1 MSDLRGTVQIDA
13 SAARVWEVLL
23 DVERW
28 PEWTPT
34 MLEVRRLDAGPL
46 AVGSSVLIRQ
56 PRLRPAEWTVAEL
69 DHAERSFTWT
79 TRSFGVLVTS
89 RHRVDERAS
98 GSTVTL
104 SIGLSGPLSPVV
116 RAVTRSM
123 MKSHLLTEAS
133 GLKARSESVLVG

>member
-13 SAARVWEVLL
+13 PAARVWDVML

-28 PEWTPT
+28 PEWTRT

-46 AVGSSVLIRQ
+46 MVGSRVFVRQ

-69 DHAERSFTWT
+69 DHAERTFTWT
-79 TRSFGVLVTS
+79 TRSFSVLVTA
-89 RHRVDERAS
+89 RHRVDERGA
-98 GSTVTL
+98 GSTATL
-104 SIGLSGPLSPVV
+104 SVGLSGALSPVV
-116 RAVTRSM
+116 RALTRSM
-123 MKSHLLTEAS
+123 MKSYLLTEAS